1 MKRINDTDKDGVI
14 YYDDLENELE
24 KSEFI
29 IVVGTVQDFL
39 GAFNEV
45 IFEVEVT
52 RNMTDPISDYKS
64 FLVEILK
71 DGEAYDQKA

>member
-1 MKRINDTDKDGVI
+1 VKRINDTDKDGVI

-45 IFEVEVT
+45 IFEVKVT
-52 RNMTDPISDYKS
+52 RNMTDPILDYKN
-64 FLVEILK
+64 FLEEILK
-71 DGEAYDQKA
+71 GEEAYYQKA